1 MLIIS
6 VLQNKQAETQ
16 AIFEHHNIRMIA
28 LKKSA
33 VIMLI
38 FSGICKE
45 FGDSAKN
52 SPILPIFF
60 RQVIIGKIKADDGV
74 WSVKASG
81 GTRLFLEFAVV
92 LYRKQPWSYLL

>member
-1 MLIIS
+1 MLTINI
-6 VLQNKQAETQ
+6 LQNFQAKTQ

-60 RQVIIGKIKADDGV
+60 GRSLSGRWGLVSQGKRRNTTI
-74 WSVKASG
+74 S
-81 GTRLFLEFAVV
+81 
-92 LYRKQPWSYLL
+92 